1 MHVAIVSEYDTRDVR
16 AWSGIPFFIARALRR
31 QVDRVSL
38 VGPLR
43 RPAATPRLR
52 LRQIKSR
59 ARGERFLRQ
68 HTVPVARAMGE
79 QASAQLRLDP
89 PDVVLA
95 IGTTPVGWVE
105 TPAPIVTWV
114 DATFESNLYFYD
126 AYAGLEAANV
136 AEGHAVEQR
145 ALDRAALSVYPSAFA
160 LRSARGYYG
169 KAEVALVPFGANLP
183 DPPSGE
189 DVERAIRAR
198 AVDRVRLLFL
208 GAGWVRKGGD
218 VAARAVGELRQRG
231 VDAEL
236 VVAGSPVP
244 AQDRGPGVR
253 AVGFLDKG
261 TNQGAAAFDRLL
273 ATSHALLLPTR
284 AEAFGCV
291 FCEASA
297 YGVPSI
303 APAIGGVPTAVEDGV
318 NGRLVPPRATPAEIA
333 DAVEGLA
340 ADPDGYR
347 ELCRSAR
354 ARFERE
360 LNWDAA
366 VGRVVA
372 RLRELAP

>member
-1 MHVAIVSEYDTRDVR
+1 MHVAIVSEYDTRDVG
-16 AWSGIPFFIARALRR
+16 AWSGIPFFIAQALRR
-31 QVDRVSL
+31 QVERVSL

-52 LRQIKSR
+52 VRQIEAR
-59 ARGERFLRQ
+59 VRGERFLRQ
-68 HTVPVARAMGE
+68 HTVPVARFMGE

-95 IGTTPVGWVE
+95 IGSTPVGFVE

-136 AEGHAVEQR
+136 AEGHAIEQR
-145 ALDRAALSVYPSAFA
+145 ALDRAALAVYPSAFA
-160 LRSARGYYG
+160 LRSAQGYYG
-169 KAEVALVPFGANLP
+169 KADVALVPFGANLP
-183 DPPSGE
+183 DPPPSEAVG
-189 DVERAIRAR
+189 RAIEAR
-198 AVDRVRLLFL
+198 DGDRVQLLFL

-218 VAARAVGELRQRG
+218 VAVRAVRELRRRG

-244 AQDRGPGVR
+244 AQDQGPGVR
-253 AVGFLDKG
+253 AVGFLDKSTAEG
-261 TNQGAAAFDRLL
+261 TAAFDRLL

-297 YGVPSI
+297 YGIPSL
-303 APAIGGVPTAVEDGV
+303 APAVGGVPTAVEDGV
-318 NGRLVPPRATPAEIA
+318 NGVLVPARPTPGEIA
-333 DAVEGLA
+333 DRVQRLV

-347 ELCRSAR
+347 ALCRSAR

-372 RLRELAP
+372 HLREVAA